1 MAKPSL
7 SVIVRLARNRQTLT
21 DHVVLGLVTGG
32 LLGPGI
38 VVEGRE
44 STCVRFRKAKGF
56 FAAAPDRGEILISTD
71 ESGETQIECRVW
83 CWTLAARWLLSGCG
97 VGLLVGGL
105 AVLAGSARSTAMGAG
120 LLVAVGWCL
129 AAWLIGRS
137 RLRRQ
142 IEAFLHNTTY
152 LKAF

>member
-1 MAKPSL
+1 
-7 SVIVRLARNRQTLT
+7 
-21 DHVVLGLVTGG
+21 
-32 LLGPGI
+32 
-38 VVEGRE
+38 
-44 STCVRFRKAKGF
+44 VRFRKTGGF
-56 FAAAPDRGEILISTD
+56 FANAPDRGEILISTD
-71 ESGETQIECRVW
+71 PNGETQVECRVW
-83 CWTLAARWLLSGCG
+83 CWTLIARWLLVGCG

-105 AVLAGSARSTAMGAG
+105 AVLAGSTRSTAIGAG
-120 LLVAVGWCL
+120 LVVAAVWNA